1 MELNVILLSLH
12 AFLRDVELT
21 DKREKGYMLRVMNIE
36 NKVKDNLRQ
45 NGKKKNVEKR
55 SSDNL
60 KGREPERN

>member
-21 DKREKGYMLRVMNIE
+21 DKREKDYMLRVMNIE
-36 NKVKDNLRQ
+36 NKVKDNLQQ

-60 KGREPERN
+60 KGKKPGRK